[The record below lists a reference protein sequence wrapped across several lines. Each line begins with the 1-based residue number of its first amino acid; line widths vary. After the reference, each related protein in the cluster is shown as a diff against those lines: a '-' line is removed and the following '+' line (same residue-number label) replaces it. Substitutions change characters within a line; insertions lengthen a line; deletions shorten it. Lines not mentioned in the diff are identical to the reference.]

1 MRAAKSLLAGVL
13 ALVLLGLS
21 ALFTYGHKINENIP
35 TWQEIYA
42 KFGIAEEIEK
52 GEVYDQPFT
61 MSFLDVGQ
69 GSATL
74 IHCKDPNFTM
84 LVDTGEQGN
93 DGVILDELNKLGVK
107 HLDDVVLTH
116 PHADHV
122 GSFPE
127 LAKSDISIKY
137 VVMPLL
143 DTDRLGKDTALY
155 HVVLG
160 AIRTADATIVTA
172 KPGKRIT
179 VESKKTDHKVVIE
192 FLGPVGDKDKQT
204 DNLNNRSVFVKVTYG
219 DVSVL
224 LTGDG
229 EYAEEMDVVE
239 WLNSE
244 EGQASGIDPKCT
256 IYEAGHHG
264 SHTSSSRRFLAVI
277 QPKYGIISCGKDN
290 DFGHPHES
298 TLTNFKDINA
308 RVYRTDELG
317 TIVIGTDGHTLV
329 N

>member
-1 MRAAKSLLAGVL
+1 MRLKSLLGG
-13 ALVLLGLS
+13 ALLLLMIGLS
-21 ALFTYGHKINENIP
+21 ALFTHGDKISEKIP
-35 TWQEIYA
+35 TWNDVYEF
-42 KFGIAEEIEK
+42 FGLAEEIEK

-93 DGVILDELNKLGVK
+93 DGVIREELKKVGAK
-107 HLDDVVLTH
+107 KLDDVVLTH
-116 PHADHV
+116 PHSDHV

-127 LAKSDISIKY
+127 LVKAGVPIKY
-137 VVMPLL
+137 VILPEL
-143 DTDRLGKDTALY
+143 DTDNLGEDTALY
-155 HVVLG
+155 RVVLG
-160 AIRTADATIVTA
+160 AIRSADAPIVTA

-179 VESKKTDHKVVIE
+179 IESKKTDKKVVLEI
-192 FLGPVGDKDKQT
+192 LGPIGGKENQT
-204 DNLNNRSVFVKVTYG
+204 PNLNNRSVFIKVTYG

-229 EYAEEMDVVE
+229 EYAEEMEVIE

-244 EGQASGIDPKCT
+244 EGKASGVTGQAT
-256 IYEAGHHG
+256 ILAAGHHG
-264 SHTSSSRRFLAVI
+264 SHTSSSRRFLAVV

-290 DFGHPHES
+290 EFGHPHES

-308 RVYRTDELG
+308 RVYRTDEQG
-317 TIVIGTDGHTLV
+317 TIVIGTDGKTLV